1 MDSKQC
7 YDVIIVGGG
16 IMGSTT
22 AFYLTRKDP
31 GLKVVVIER
40 DLAYSR
46 ASTTLSMVNAR
57 IQFSLK
63 QNVQISQYAFDV
75 LERFED
81 DMTVAGNRPS
91 IAYHR
96 EGNLFLYE
104 APAVADAKSGHGH
117 AAGLGVPGRVV
128 DAGPDQG
135 PLPPVCYRRVLRRN
149 LRQPGRSFRCIRRV
163 DGIQGQGQGTGAE
176 YIEDEVTEL
185 VFDNRQ
191 MTGVKTASGATYASA
206 VVVNCAGAWCTELAR
221 TAGVDLPVDPV
232 KRQCFCLDTAVKPD
246 GPAAPDRPA
255 VRDSTSGRKPA
266 AWCCWGNPWTT
277 DPVGFDFT
285 WDQNRFMDLLWL
297 ELAEFVPAFERLKLV
312 RGWAG
317 LYAVNTLDGNA
328 ILGEW
333 PELKGFYLA
342 NGFSGHGLQQGPA
355 VGRYMSELII
365 GDTPTLDLSI
375 FNPQRI
381 LEGKP
386 LGEVGIVNR
395 LTGFSLCPFLLTS
408 VLPVL

>member
-1 MDSKQC
+1 MDSNTHF
-7 YDVIIVGGG
+7 DVIIVGGG

-22 AFYLTRKDP
+22 AFYLTQKDP
-31 GLKVVVIER
+31 GLKVAVIER
-40 DLAYSR
+40 DLAYTR

-81 DMTVAGNRPS
+81 DMTVKGNRPS
-91 IAYHR
+91 IAFHQ

-104 APAVADAKSGHGH
+104 EAAANDAKAAMVMQQELGCQVQWWTSDEIKAHYPLYAPAGLAGGTFGAQGGHFDAYAVLMGYK
-117 AAGLGVPGRVV
+117 ANAR
-128 DAGPDQG
+128 AQG
-135 PLPPVCYRRVLRRN
+135 AVYV
-149 LRQPGRSFRCIRRV
+149 
-163 DGIQGQGQGTGAE
+163 
-176 YIEDEVTEL
+176 EDEVTEL
-185 VFDNRQ
+185 VIDNRQ
-191 MTGVKTASGATYASA
+191 ITGVKTASGATYTSA
-206 VVVNCAGAWCTELAR
+206 VVVNCAGAWCTELAK
-221 TAGVDLPVDPV
+221 TAEVDLPVNPV
-232 KRQCFCLDTAVKPD
+232 KRQCFCVDPAVKPD
-246 GPAAPDRPA
+246 GPLPLTILP
-255 VRDSTSGRKPA
+255 SGFYFRTETGGMVLLGKSMDE
-266 AWCCWGNPWTT
+266 
-277 DPVGFDFT
+277 DPVGFNFT
-285 WDQNRFMDLLWL
+285 WDQNRFMDNLWL

-386 LGEVGIVNR
+386 LSESELV
-395 LTGFSLCPFLLTS
+395 
-408 VLPVL
+408 